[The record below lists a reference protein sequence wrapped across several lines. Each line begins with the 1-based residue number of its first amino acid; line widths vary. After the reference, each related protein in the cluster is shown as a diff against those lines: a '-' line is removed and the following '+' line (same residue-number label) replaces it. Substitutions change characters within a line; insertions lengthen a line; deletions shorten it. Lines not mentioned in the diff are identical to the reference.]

1 MVEWLWI
8 PITVAAALFQ
18 CLRTA
23 LQKYLKGKLSTTGS
37 TYVRFAYG
45 MPLAILYALGLIWIG
60 GYAAPSPNLAFLTW
74 IVIGS
79 LAQIVATFLLLYVL
93 GYRNFPVGVAYCKTE
108 VVQAAVFGLVFLG
121 DTLSA
126 WGVASI
132 AIGTFGVML
141 MSMGSDKHPVRA
153 LLTGWMEKS
162 ALLGMASGAGFAVA
176 AIGVRGASLA
186 LEHPSALMSAG
197 YTLAWTNTVQTL
209 ILTAYLAWREPG
221 QFRPVISTWRVSGL
235 AGLMSVLGSGCWFLA
250 MTLTAV
256 AYVRTVGLVELVFT
270 FMVSVLW
277 FRERA
282 RTNEAIGV
290 ALIVVAVATI
300 LNAL

>member
-1 MVEWLWI
+1 MVDWIWI

-23 LQKYLKGKLSTTGS
+23 LQKYLKGKLSTAAS
-37 TYVRFAYG
+37 TYVRFVYG

-60 GYAAPSPNLAFLTW
+60 GYAAPSPNLTFVAW

-108 VVQAAVFGLVFLG
+108 VVQAAVFGLAFLG

-141 MSMGSDKHPVRA
+141 MSMGADKHPVRA
-153 LLTGWMEKS
+153 LLTGWIERP
-162 ALLGMASGAGFAVA
+162 ALLGLASGAGFAVA
-176 AIGVRGASLA
+176 AIGVRGASLS
-186 LEHPSALMSAG
+186 LGHPSALMAAG
-197 YTLAWTNTVQTL
+197 YTLAWTNTVQSLVMTG
-209 ILTAYLAWREPG
+209 YLAWRERE
-221 QFRPVISTWRVSGL
+221 QFRHVLATWRVSAL

-277 FRERA
+277 FRERP
-282 RTNEAIGV
+282 RVNEAMGV

>member
-1 MVEWLWI
+1 MTDWLWI

-37 TYVRFAYG
+37 TYVRFVYG
-45 MPLAILYALGLIWIG
+45 MPLAIAYALGLIWIG
-60 GYAAPSPNLAFLTW
+60 GYAAPSPNLAFLAW

-108 VVQAAVFGLVFLG
+108 VVQAAVFGLAFLG

-126 WGVASI
+126 WGTASI

-141 MSMGSDKHPVRA
+141 MSMGADRHPLRA
-153 LLTGWMEKS
+153 LLTGWIERS
-162 ALLGMASGAGFAVA
+162 ALLGLASGAGFAVA
-176 AIGVRGASLA
+176 AIGVRGASLS
-186 LEHPSALMSAG
+186 LGHPSALMAAG
-197 YTLAWTNTVQTL
+197 YTLAWTTTVQSL
-209 ILTAYLAWREPG
+209 IMTAYLAWRERG
-221 QFRPVISTWRVSGL
+221 QFRPVIDTWRVSGL

-277 FRERA
+277 FRERPRA
-282 RTNEAIGV
+282 NEAMGV